1 MSSSP
6 FDRSV
11 ENDARP
17 PRGVDVEEETFA
29 RWNRT
34 EVNRSLRRDRSIE
47 RRPSRDRS
55 LFGASLSS
63 RSPSIERRVHDRY
76 RVFRSRRHRHRAISR
91 AHLTPR
97 SHRRSPPRA
106 ATSSPCESMDGESG
120 VSTRQEDVRGAAST
134 RNGGDRASMAGAHS
148 ADVVARALALAA
160 EARGDGERKRT
171 NALLEGALKQYVSE
185 LDEFRAVCER
195 LKERETAGGG
205 AATTN

>member
-1 MSSSP
+1 M
-6 FDRSV
+6 
-11 ENDARP
+11 N
-17 PRGVDVEEETFA
+17 
-29 RWNRT
+29 
-34 EVNRSLRRDRSIE
+34 
-47 RRPSRDRS
+47 
-55 LFGASLSS
+55 
-63 RSPSIERRVHDRY
+63 
-76 RVFRSRRHRHRAISR
+76 
-91 AHLTPR
+91 
-97 SHRRSPPRA
+97 
-106 ATSSPCESMDGESG
+106 GESG

-160 EARGDGERKRT
+160 EARGDGDRKRT